1 MKTMASIIWI
11 LAAAVAMRAS
21 GKTSSD
27 DELKREILLFMRPI
41 ECVEMVRGQPHRPRV
56 LTEKI
61 SFDGDTNRLARLLA
75 EIAQTNNVQIAQRS
89 MELLGEY
96 GTPAQL
102 PFLYSCA
109 TNPAVGDKAVKAV
122 LRIEGVT
129 SNSLA
134 LVQSYVS
141 LTNGFPLMKRD
152 NRSDVCGN
160 VLKRVF
166 ADNTLSDYRTF
177 VMDIACGF
185 AGDVNVMPKGMD
197 KTLVEVEP
205 GFRFTKR
212 RLAILRSAQ
221 VRLNERFQG
230 MDTNGVHFAAES
242 HIYDVQTNFLASAI
256 NELVAYPEANLPD

>member
-1 MKTMASIIWI
+1 MKSSIQNRSIY
-11 LAAAVAMRAS
+11 AALSIAVAVVLFCRAD
-21 GKTSSD
+21 TCT
-27 DELKREILLFMRPI
+27 DEELRHDVLEFLTTR
-41 ECVEMVRGQPHRPRV
+41 CCGRVEARRV
-56 LTEKI
+56 LTNEI
-61 SFDGDTNRLARLLA
+61 RFDGDTNRLACVLA
-75 EIAQTNNVQIAQRS
+75 EFAQTNDAQIAEWAMWQLEKYATS
-89 MELLGEY
+89 
-96 GTPAQL
+96 AQL

-166 ADNTLSDYRTF
+166 ADDTLSDYRTF

-230 MDTNGVHFAAES
+230 MDTNGVHFAGES